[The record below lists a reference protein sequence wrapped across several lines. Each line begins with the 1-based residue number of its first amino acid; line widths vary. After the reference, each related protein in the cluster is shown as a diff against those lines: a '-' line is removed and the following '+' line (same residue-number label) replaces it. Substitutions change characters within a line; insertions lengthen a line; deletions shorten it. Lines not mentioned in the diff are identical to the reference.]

1 MAVSRRDDEGPDR
14 GQRLLAYREHRN
26 KKSHRSRVTL
36 SIHDCTAGFA
46 ELENIGEGESGDTA
60 TRVQLWLSGH

>member
-1 MAVSRRDDEGPDR
+1 MAVSRRGDEGPDR

-36 SIHDCTAGFA
+36 SIMIAQQDSLSWKTQ
-46 ELENIGEGESGDTA
+46 EKE
-60 TRVQLWLSGH
+60 RVGTQQLGSSFG